1 MCVGVDVCAHMHACA
16 CAHAREGGKRRE
28 REDSDTGNLVQ
39 DSKFSTKTSIILLHK
54 NLESRYIEFILLF
67 LIDGPLGYFLFS
79 SLQTSLL

>member
-1 MCVGVDVCAHMHACA
+1 MCVGVDVCAHMHT
-16 CAHAREGGKRRE
+16 REGGKRRE
-28 REDSDTGNLVQ
+28 REDSDTGSLVQ

-54 NLESRYIEFILLF
+54 NLESRYIKFILLF